1 MNKHQPDHA
10 DQPANDNVIAFPASR
25 RVRPAEATDADRY
38 YIEINGRWWS
48 RSEWAGYEA
57 HMRNSF
63 WGYE

>member
-48 RSEWAGYEA
+48 
-57 HMRNSF
+57 
-63 WGYE
+63 